1 MISQSSASRHSQSQG
16 DSAISMTTLTR
27 STAPTWSFDMIE
39 ESIQNLIS
47 NYVENQDTEYLH
59 YLDSRPIEPS
69 VQKEQQMK
77 RVVAEIGELDDSI
90 GSIRG
95 H

>member
-1 MISQSSASRHSQSQG
+1 
-16 DSAISMTTLTR
+16 
-27 STAPTWSFDMIE
+27 MIE
-39 ESIQNLIS
+39 ESIRSLIS

-77 RVVAEIGELDDSI
+77 RAVAEIGELDDFI